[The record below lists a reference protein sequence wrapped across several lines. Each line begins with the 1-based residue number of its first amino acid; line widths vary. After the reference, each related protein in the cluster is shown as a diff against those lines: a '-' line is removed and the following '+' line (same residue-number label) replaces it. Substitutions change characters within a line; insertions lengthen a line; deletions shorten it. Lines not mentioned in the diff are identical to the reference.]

1 MYTVV
6 LMAAITSGH
15 AATGQ
20 WRAGNP
26 CRGCWGCYG
35 GYPGS
40 GYNYMVANGYQSA
53 FSVYAPVSGYA
64 AGSGSGA
71 GVFGCAGC
79 YGCYGGWSCYGVP
92 LPGHGYW
99 SQQPGGAGVPDKAKS
114 KVEETPP
121 PTEQLPIPKQKT
133 SADGQVRARL
143 TIDVPEGAKVFLD
156 GELMN
161 LAAGKRD
168 FQTPDLQP
176 GLTYYYDLRVEIVRD
191 GQTIAE
197 NQRIILRPGQTVTA
211 AFPNLNQD
219 PGVVPVTNGQK

>member
-20 WRAGNP
+20 WHAGNP
-26 CRGCWGCYG
+26 CRGCFGCYG

-53 FSVYAPVSGYA
+53 FSTYAPVAGASIYA
-64 AGSGSGA
+64 PAGAAS
-71 GVFGCAGC
+71 VFGCRGC

-99 SQQPGGAGVPDKAKS
+99 SEPVPGTDKK

-121 PTEQLPIPKQKT
+121 PREQVPAPKEKKKE
-133 SADGQVRARL
+133 QVRARL
-143 TIDVPEGAKVFLD
+143 TIDVPAEAKVFLD
-156 GELMN
+156 GQLMN
-161 LAAGKRD
+161 WAAGKRE
-168 FQTPDLQP
+168 FQTPDLEP
-176 GLTYYYDLRVEIVRD
+176 GLTYYYDLRAEIVRN
-191 GQTIAE
+191 GETLAE
-197 NQRIILRPGQTVTA
+197 AQRIILRPGEIVA
-211 AFPNLNQD
+211 VAFPSLNTVAPVANRQD
-219 PGVVPVTNGQK
+219 